1 MHHEPGNTRLP
12 KTELSCAANSNKMC
26 ISGNLGRNDSL
37 LTKDLRGPDIRGALS
52 MEDSSTIVDDHRVN
66 EEQEGTGEVDY
77 APLAISR
84 ANLEY
89 MYLSQETVYRF
100 MNLANVIQSHGRAC
114 LGNWW

>member
-1 MHHEPGNTRLP
+1 MRHEVGINSAPH
-12 KTELSCAANSNKMC
+12 TELSSAENSSKV
-26 ISGNLGRNDSL
+26 GPGAHLDRTDSL
-37 LTKDLRGPDIRGALS
+37 LTKNLRGSDNRGALS
-52 MEDSSTIVDDHRVN
+52 MEDSSTILDDHRVD

-100 MNLANVIQSHGRAC
+100 MNLANVIESNGRF
-114 LGNWW
+114 